1 MLQFGKRVIFDHKL
15 SNSDILESHLAQIH
29 DNLADKRSM
38 RANREKEERSA
49 MEKLNIFMES
59 ENQLKKNQKEC
70 QTRDIHDTNDQLK
83 ANNNHRRN
91 WELENYKR
99 DKMDY
104 FPFVS
109 GQVIEDHQKLLNNQL
124 RTDMKAYI

>member
-1 MLQFGKRVIFDHKL
+1 L

-70 QTRDIHDTNDQLK
+70 
-83 ANNNHRRN
+83 
-91 WELENYKR
+91 
-99 DKMDY
+99 
-104 FPFVS
+104 
-109 GQVIEDHQKLLNNQL
+109 
-124 RTDMKAYI
+124 

>member
-1 MLQFGKRVIFDHKL
+1 
-15 SNSDILESHLAQIH
+15 
-29 DNLADKRSM
+29 
-38 RANREKEERSA
+38 
-49 MEKLNIFMES
+49 
-59 ENQLKKNQKEC
+59 
-70 QTRDIHDTNDQLK
+70 LK